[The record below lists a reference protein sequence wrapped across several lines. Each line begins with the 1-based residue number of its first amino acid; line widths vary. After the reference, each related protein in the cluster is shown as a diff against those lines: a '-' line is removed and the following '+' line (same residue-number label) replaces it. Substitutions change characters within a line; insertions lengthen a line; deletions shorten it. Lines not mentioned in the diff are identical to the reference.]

1 MEYSKKGIYV
11 IWITDNN
18 EDNTIDGKEKSMLS
32 LFNKIYYL
40 DISKQD
46 FNKNNFNVKF
56 YFIDDYNKKIEI
68 KNFNFNLSEINNKH
82 GCIKYADFND
92 YKIELK
98 ERIRIKNRI
107 EELRKK
113 FSNKPKDEIYYD
125 DFFKTLIKNR
135 FEKFKD

>member
-56 YFIDDYNKKIEI
+56 YFIDDLTV
-68 KNFNFNLSEINNKH
+68 F
-82 GCIKYADFND
+82 
-92 YKIELK
+92 
-98 ERIRIKNRI
+98 R
-107 EELRKK
+107 
-113 FSNKPKDEIYYD
+113 
-125 DFFKTLIKNR
+125 
-135 FEKFKD
+135 